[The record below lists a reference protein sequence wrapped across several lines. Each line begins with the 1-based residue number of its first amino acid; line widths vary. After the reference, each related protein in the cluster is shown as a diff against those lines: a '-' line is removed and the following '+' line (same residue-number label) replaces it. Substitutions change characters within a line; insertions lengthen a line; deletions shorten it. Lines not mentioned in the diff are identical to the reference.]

1 MLTFA
6 KEYENRRVT
15 AEETLQIMKQGYYF
29 IDGIKISLPD
39 NVGFAKVICINQNIF
54 CVRTLMSIWIFYI
67 EGICH
72 EIFSLLEY
80 VNDCIIG

>member
-39 NVGFAKVICINQNIF
+39 NVGFAKVICIHPAQSEYILCKNVDEYLDILHQEN
-54 CVRTLMSIWIFYI
+54 MS
-67 EGICH
+67 
-72 EIFSLLEY
+72 
-80 VNDCIIG
+80 